1 MSDSSTLFR
10 RTALQIALLS
20 LPLFGLSANALA
32 ADIPQV
38 KITVNDKQC
47 DPMALTVPAGKTQ
60 FVVHNASQKGLEWE
74 ILKGVMV
81 VEERENVAPG
91 FTQKMTAT
99 LEPGEYDMTCGLL
112 SNPKGKL
119 TVTAQDGQSAAK
131 PDAMALVGPI
141 AEYKVYVMQQVGE
154 LVTHTKAFTD
164 AVKQGDLATA
174 RKLYAPTRVYYESI
188 EPIAELFSD
197 LDASID
203 SRVDDHEKGVKA
215 DDFTG
220 FHRIEYSLFAEN
232 TTQGLDA
239 LADGLN
245 KDVKDLQARVAG
257 LTFPPEK
264 VVGGAAALLEEVAA
278 TKISGE
284 EDRYS
289 HTDLYDFQGNIDGA
303 KKIVDLFR
311 PQIEQQDKAFV
322 AKVDKNFAAVDKILA
337 KYKTKDGGFET
348 YDKVKEADRKALVG
362 PVNTLAE
369 DLSTL
374 RGKLGLN

>member
-1 MSDSSTLFR
+1 MKQSPL
-10 RTALQIALLS
+10 ALL
-20 LPLFGLSANALA
+20 LTLGLLITPLA
-32 ADIPQV
+32 A
-38 KITVNDKQC
+38 
-47 DPMALTVPAGKTQ
+47 
-60 FVVHNASQKGLEWE
+60 
-74 ILKGVMV
+74 
-81 VEERENVAPG
+81 
-91 FTQKMTAT
+91 
-99 LEPGEYDMTCGLL
+99 
-112 SNPKGKL
+112 
-119 TVTAQDGQSAAK
+119 SAATA
-131 PDAMALVGPI
+131 PLALVQPI
-141 AEYKVYVMQQVGE
+141 SDYKIYVTEQLDE
-154 LVTHTKAFTD
+154 LASHTRQFTE
-164 AVKQGDLATA
+164 AVKKGDLATA
-174 RKLYAPTRVYYESI
+174 KKLYAPTRVYYESI

-215 DDFTG
+215 EDFTG
-220 FHRIEYSLFAEN
+220 FHRIEFALFSEN
-232 TTQGLDA
+232 STQGLGE

-245 KDVKDLQARVAG
+245 KDVEDLQTRVAG

-311 PQIEQQDKAFV
+311 PQIEKQDAAFI
-322 AKVDKNFAAVDKILA
+322 AKVDKNFATVNRILA
-337 KYKTKDGGFET
+337 KYKTTDGGFET
-348 YDKVKEADRKALVG
+348 YDKVKENDRKALVG

>member
-1 MSDSSTLFR
+1 MRNSGVT
-10 RTALQIALLS
+10 
-20 LPLFGLSANALA
+20 
-32 ADIPQV
+32 
-38 KITVNDKQC
+38 
-47 DPMALTVPAGKTQ
+47 
-60 FVVHNASQKGLEWE
+60 EE
-74 ILKGVMV
+74 I
-81 VEERENVAPG
+81 
-91 FTQKMTAT
+91 
-99 LEPGEYDMTCGLL
+99 
-112 SNPKGKL
+112 
-119 TVTAQDGQSAAK
+119 
-131 PDAMALVGPI
+131 
-141 AEYKVYVMQQVGE
+141 GE
-154 LVTHTKAFTD
+154 LVTQTKAFTD
-164 AVKQGDLATA
+164 AINKGDLATA
-174 RKLYAPTRVYYESI
+174 KKLYAPTRVHYESI

-203 SRVDDHEKGVKA
+203 SRVDDHEKGVTA
-215 DDFTG
+215 EDFTG
-220 FHRIEYSLFAEN
+220 FHRIEYVLFSQN
-232 TTQGLDA
+232 TTKGLEELTA
-239 LADGLN
+239 KLN
-245 KDVKDLQARVAG
+245 TDVNDLKTRVDG

-311 PQIEQQDKAFV
+311 GQIEKQDKAFL
-322 AKVDKNFAAVDKILA
+322 AKVDKNFATVDKILA

-348 YDKVKEADRKALVG
+348 YDKVKENDRKALVG

>member
-1 MSDSSTLFR
+1 MNMSSL
-10 RTALQIALLS
+10 ALLLS
-20 LPLFGLSANALA
+20 LSPLA
-32 ADIPQV
+32 AF
-38 KITVNDKQC
+38 
-47 DPMALTVPAGKTQ
+47 AAPAP
-60 FVVHNASQKGLEWE
+60 L
-74 ILKGVMV
+74 
-81 VEERENVAPG
+81 
-91 FTQKMTAT
+91 
-99 LEPGEYDMTCGLL
+99 D
-112 SNPKGKL
+112 
-119 TVTAQDGQSAAK
+119 
-131 PDAMALVGPI
+131 LVGPVSD
-141 AEYKVYVMQQVGE
+141 YKIYVTDKIEE
-154 LVTHTKAFTD
+154 LVTQTQAFTD
-164 AVKQGDLATA
+164 AVKKGDLATA
-174 RKLYAPTRVYYESI
+174 KKLYAPTRVYYESI

-215 DDFTG
+215 EDFTG

-232 TTQGLDA
+232 TTQGLGA

-245 KDVKDLQARVAG
+245 TDVKDLQTRVAG

-289 HTDLYDFQGNIDGA
+289 HTDLYDFQGNVDGA
-303 KKIVDLFR
+303 KKIFDLFR
-311 PQIEQQDKAFV
+311 PQIAANDKAF
-322 AKVDKNFAAVDKILA
+322 ADKVDKNFATVDKILA

-348 YDKVKEADRKALVG
+348 YDKVKDNDRKALVG

>member
-1 MSDSSTLFR
+1 MKKSPLAVLLTLG
-10 RTALQIALLS
+10 LLHA
-20 LPLFGLSANALA
+20 PLSAFA
-32 ADIPQV
+32 AAAP
-38 KITVNDKQC
+38 
-47 DPMALTVPAGKTQ
+47 
-60 FVVHNASQKGLEWE
+60 LE
-74 ILKGVMV
+74 
-81 VEERENVAPG
+81 
-91 FTQKMTAT
+91 
-99 LEPGEYDMTCGLL
+99 
-112 SNPKGKL
+112 
-119 TVTAQDGQSAAK
+119 
-131 PDAMALVGPI
+131 LVGPI
-141 AEYKVYVMQQVGE
+141 SDYKIYVTEQLDELASHTQQ
-154 LVTHTKAFTD
+154 FTD
-164 AVKQGDLATA
+164 AVKQGDLASA

-197 LDASID
+197 LDAAID
-203 SRVDDHEKGVKA
+203 SRVDDHEQGVKA
-215 DDFTG
+215 EDFTG
-220 FHRIEYSLFAEN
+220 FHRLEYSLFSEN
-232 TTQGLDA
+232 STEGLGE

-245 KDVKDLQARVAG
+245 KDVKDLQTRVAG

-311 PQIEQQDKAFV
+311 GQIAKQDPPFV
-322 AKVDKNFAAVDKILA
+322 AKVDKNFATVNKILA
-337 KYKTKDGGFET
+337 KYKTPDGGFMT
-348 YDKVKEADRKALVG
+348 YDKVKENDRKALIG

>member
-1 MSDSSTLFR
+1 MTYPPLTRKTLMKK
-10 RTALQIALLS
+10 TPLALL
-20 LPLFGLSANALA
+20 LTLGLLQTPLA
-32 ADIPQV
+32 AFAA
-38 KITVNDKQC
+38 T
-47 DPMALTVPAGKTQ
+47 
-60 FVVHNASQKGLEWE
+60 
-74 ILKGVMV
+74 
-81 VEERENVAPG
+81 AP
-91 FTQKMTAT
+91 
-99 LEPGEYDMTCGLL
+99 LD
-112 SNPKGKL
+112 
-119 TVTAQDGQSAAK
+119 
-131 PDAMALVGPI
+131 LVGPVSD
-141 AEYKVYVMQQVGE
+141 YKIYVTENIEE
-154 LVTHTKAFTD
+154 LVSHTQKFTD
-164 AVKQGDLATA
+164 AVKKGDIATA
-174 RKLYAPTRVYYESI
+174 KKLYAPTRVYYESV

-203 SRVDDHEKGVKA
+203 SRVDDHEQGVTA
-215 DDFTG
+215 EDFTG
-220 FHRIEYSLFAEN
+220 FHRLEYALFSQN
-232 TTQGLDA
+232 TTKDQGPI
-239 LADGLN
+239 ADKLMA
-245 KDVKDLQARVAG
+245 DVKDLEARVTG

-311 PQIEQQDKAFV
+311 PQIEQQDKAFSS
-322 AKVDKNFAAVDKILA
+322 KVDKNFATVDKILA

-348 YDKVKEADRKALVG
+348 YDKVKENDRKALIG